1 MEAKTPAEPSAAA
14 QQAQGITRTDL
25 QRSDLSVPG
34 REMIQNRVELTPE
47 APAFRHFHYGE
58 EIIYVLEGTM
68 EYTIDGQDPLTVK
81 AGEALT
87 VPAQA
92 VHAVKNVGSGPAAEL
107 ATFIVEKGKPLI
119 TLAD

>member
-1 MEAKTPAEPSAAA
+1 MEAKSPTEPSAAA